1 MHSHYFW
8 LTNLETSGLQALGN
22 FIMES
27 FCVWDES
34 DAHAAS
40 SMISPTA
47 QRLAPEALQSIDNL
61 ATYLDYVAKLVLTMF
76 HLFSCVVDSSVIFS
90 GADHFGDIWAARRS

>member
-40 SMISPTA
+40 SMISPPA
-47 QRLAPEALQSIDNL
+47 QRLAPKALQSIHNL
-61 ATYLDYVAKLVLTMF
+61 ATYLDYASKLVFTVF
-76 HLFSCVVDSSVIFS
+76 HLFSYVAGSIVIFS
-90 GADHFGDIWAARRS
+90 GADQFGDI